1 MLTSVEN
8 PLFTRCCGDFFYMSE
23 YPAIYVGNVS
33 DTTADVSKISAEGAY
48 QKVKL
53 TVDNIKMYSSIDW
66 FSRVEC
72 NIVELQYLE

>member
-1 MLTSVEN
+1 
-8 PLFTRCCGDFFYMSE
+8 MSE